1 MSLAPCQEC
10 GTWDAV
16 MWDCDDGDMC
26 LPCIEK
32 KWAKARQEEIDRK
45 AAIQDFYREEG
56 GPHGPRL

>member
-26 LPCIEK
+26 MPCIEK
-32 KWAKARQEEIDRK
+32 KWAKQRQEEIDRK
-45 AAIQDFYREEG
+45 SALRDFFHE
-56 GPHGPRL
+56 